1 MGGRLVTDPGQQ
13 PRRVIA
19 GHRMPGERLRAFTAA
34 GEISLRSAA
43 PAAPTQLNRTTG
55 GKMTTAPLPKIN
67 TSELIRFEAWD
78 ASESLVVS
86 VRGPVKVAAEAA
98 RNWADVVD
106 PYVGP
111 PGLDMRFIGW
121 RDWLSKLLPFL
132 RQR

>member
-1 MGGRLVTDPGQQ
+1 VNEDASQ
-13 PRRVIA
+13 PRRILA
-19 GHRMPGERLRAFTAA
+19 GRRLPGEPLRAYTAA
-34 GEISLRSAA
+34 GEISLRPAA
-43 PAAPTQLNRTTG
+43 PATPTQTNRTTG
-55 GKMTTAPLPKIN
+55 GKMTTAHQPRID
-67 TSELIRFEAWD
+67 TSQLIRFEAWD
-78 ASESLVVS
+78 ATEALVVS

-121 RDWLSKLLPFL
+121 RVWLSKLLPFL